1 MKKCKWLKP
10 PPPPP
15 ITYPSHTEKQTIQ
28 GRNQD
33 LSVGVGVILCFHQV
47 VMLTSML
54 CFTWK
59 KKKKLTKVWGGGGR
73 GGKEGV
79 TGTSGSPQVVPLQEH
94 DNIIFGTLHLSHIFC
109 VYLSTSDTN
118 LVRKLFLVLNLS
130 LACPLNSS
138 FLSAKS
144 MQTIRQ
150 SSPRYIP
157 EIIFSNLMGNL
168 NKENSLQAIE
178 NIFRESYDYAM
189 QSYFKKPQL

>member
-1 MKKCKWLKP
+1 MFSSGC
-10 PPPPP
+10 
-15 ITYPSHTEKQTIQ
+15 HV
-28 GRNQD
+28 D
-33 LSVGVGVILCFHQV
+33 FHAV
-47 VMLTSML
+47 FYL
-54 CFTWK
+54 K
-59 KKKKLTKVWGGGGR
+59 KKKKTYKGVGGGGGR

-168 NKENSLQAIE
+168 NKENSLQAIK

>member
-1 MKKCKWLKP
+1 MF
-10 PPPPP
+10 
-15 ITYPSHTEKQTIQ
+15 PSGCHV
-28 GRNQD
+28 D
-33 LSVGVGVILCFHQV
+33 FHAV
-47 VMLTSML
+47 FYL
-54 CFTWK
+54 K
-59 KKKKLTKVWGGGGR
+59 KKKKTYKGVGGGEGGEGR
-73 GGKEGV
+73 KV
-79 TGTSGSPQVVPLQEH
+79 SQAPQDLPKLHVPLQEH

-168 NKENSLQAIE
+168 NKENSLQAIK